1 MVSISPI
8 KTNVWFFFFYFL
20 HNNFFKKRRVFDNCL
35 WFPDNRPNLY
45 GHSVCDWPPSHSN
58 NDIMLAADLG
68 GSLLSS
74 GAAQSGADGDGA
86 EKESKTNERD
96 GVTRW
101 SETKKK
107 RHFHLD
113 PNQRTSNER
122 KCEAKVRKRG
132 KSAFTKSKW
141 NITVLKSTFHPS
153 PLCLPY
159 PCQLCFPCVFCLY
172 TNRLINVS
180 LKYLRVVSVPFR
192 GSLLSSPITLY
203 TFTMYSVIGV
213 RFCST
218 MVFTS
223 PSSNTYQNRAK
234 KQ

>member
-74 GAAQSGADGDGA
+74 GAARSGADGDGA

-107 RHFHLD
+107 R
-113 PNQRTSNER
+113 QTRERTSKNIKERQTRENVKQKSESGERVLSPNLNETLLCW
-122 KCEAKVRKRG
+122 KAPFILLPFAYLIPANCV
-132 KSAFTKSKW
+132 
-141 NITVLKSTFHPS
+141 S
-153 PLCLPY
+153 PV
-159 PCQLCFPCVFCLY
+159 CFVC
-172 TNRLINVS
+172 TLI
-180 LKYLRVVSVPFR
+180 
-192 GSLLSSPITLY
+192 
-203 TFTMYSVIGV
+203 
-213 RFCST
+213 
-218 MVFTS
+218 
-223 PSSNTYQNRAK
+223 A
-234 KQ
+234 